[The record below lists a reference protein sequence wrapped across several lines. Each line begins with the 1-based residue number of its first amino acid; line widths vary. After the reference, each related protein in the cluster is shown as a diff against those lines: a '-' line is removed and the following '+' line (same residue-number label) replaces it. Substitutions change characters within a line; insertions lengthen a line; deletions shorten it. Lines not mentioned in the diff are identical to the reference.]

1 MSRIDGIKNSIG
13 HIKRYAE
20 TVHAESYLDD
30 VQYLLAKLEQA
41 EMVLRLIS
49 GEEKP
54 REKLIHSLEKTA
66 KLAVDQ
72 IFED

>member
-1 MSRIDGIKNSIG
+1 MSKIDGIKNSIG

-41 EMVLRLIS
+41 ERDIETAYDYIKQTDREINKRQLLDALKKLR
-49 GEEKP
+49 
-54 REKLIHSLEKTA
+54 
-66 KLAVDQ
+66 
-72 IFED
+72 ED